1 MSRARRGRRTTT
13 RATRV
18 RAPGIVASAG
28 ITTALV
34 AFLPAAS
41 AAPGVA
47 PARSQSPRL
56 TAVEADALVPR
67 PPSGPRDESVSTL
80 EPPLEP
86 SLEPLLQTVAL
97 GTTADPAADPAAD
110 PGSAPE
116 AAAAPTGEPSPLAAS
131 GIPSTAL
138 VAYQNAAALSADCG
152 ISWTLIAAIGRVESN
167 HGRFA
172 GAVLHTDGLS
182 SPPIIGIPLDGTN
195 NTALI
200 LDSDDGL
207 LDGDTV
213 YDRAVGPMQF
223 IPTTWAMYDS
233 DGNGD
238 GRRDPF
244 NINDAAVAT
253 GRYLCAAGGDLSTP
267 EGQAE
272 AVFAYNHSD
281 SYVATVLELSA
292 TYAGTA
298 PEPVPT
304 PDGPAPT
311 VPPARP
317 LSPSDPADALPPLRL
332 AARPPLTP

>member
-1 MSRARRGRRTTT
+1 MSRARRGRHTKT
-13 RATRV
+13 RSSRV
-18 RAPGIVASAG
+18 RAPGVVASAG

-41 AAPGVA
+41 AAPGAA
-47 PARSQSPRL
+47 PAPPQSSRL
-56 TAVEADALVPR
+56 MAVEADALVPR
-67 PPSGPRDESVSTL
+67 PPSGLRDVFA
-80 EPPLEP
+80 PPLEP
-86 SLEPLLQTVAL
+86 LLETVAIATDADPSVAPATATVKTATA
-97 GTTADPAADPAAD
+97 TTAT
-110 PGSAPE
+110 
-116 AAAAPTGEPSPLAAS
+116 APTGEASPLAAS

-138 VAYQNAAALSADCG
+138 TAYQRAAGLSADCG

-172 GAVLHTDGLS
+172 GATLHTDGLS

-195 NTALI
+195 NTARI

-253 GRYLCAAGGDLSTP
+253 GKYLCAAGGDLSTP
-267 EGQAE
+267 EGQSR

-281 SYVATVLELSA
+281 SYVATVLGLSA
-292 TYAGTA
+292 TYAGTT

-304 PDGPAPT
+304 PEGPAPT
-311 VPPARP
+311 VPPAA
-317 LSPSDPADALPPLRL
+317 PAPPP
-332 AARPPLTP
+332 AIEPPPAVEPP